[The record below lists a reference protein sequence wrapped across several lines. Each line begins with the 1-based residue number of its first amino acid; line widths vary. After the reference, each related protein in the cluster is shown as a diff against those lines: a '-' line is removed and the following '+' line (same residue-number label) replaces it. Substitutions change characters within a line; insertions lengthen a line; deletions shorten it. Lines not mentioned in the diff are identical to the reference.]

1 MYVTMKKFLK
11 VINADRYLTAT
22 ALYLLVKIEKQ
33 KQHQIRKHFANLYK
47 EDSSDLLA
55 ITIPQES
62 KFRCIMPNISILF
75 SSLPG
80 HLELNQISSSIAC
93 A

>member
-47 EDSSDLLA
+47 EGLSNILA
-55 ITIPQES
+55 ITILQ
-62 KFRCIMPNISILF
+62 RV
-75 SSLPG
+75 
-80 HLELNQISSSIAC
+80 QI
-93 A
+93 

>member
-11 VINADRYLTAT
+11 VINADKYLTAT

-47 EDSSDLLA
+47 EGLSNLLA
-55 ITIPQES
+55 ITILQ
-62 KFRCIMPNISILF
+62 RV
-75 SSLPG
+75 
-80 HLELNQISSSIAC
+80 QI
-93 A
+93 